1 MSTTGA
7 GWPRR
12 SLRRLLLGSGPL
24 KRRSDR
30 IQMVARLLV
39 VLAFLA
45 APSVAVVVTDATKSH
60 LEAVATAQAA
70 ERHQVRAVLLEDAV
84 GPPPAAYY
92 EGAPAQVTAR
102 ASWVPPEGGS
112 RTGVVLVRTG
122 AHAGTAVP
130 VWVDDGGSLADP
142 PLDRTEIPGTALSMA
157 ALALIGVPLAAW
169 LLYALLCA
177 ALDTHRQRRWAQGWA
192 AVEPV
197 WVSRLL

>member
-1 MSTTGA
+1 VSTRGA

-30 IQMVARLLV
+30 IQMIARLLV
-39 VLAFLA
+39 VLGFLT
-45 APSVAVVVTDATKSH
+45 APSVAVFVADATKSH

-84 GPPPAAYY
+84 RPPGATYY

-102 ASWVPPEGGS
+102 ATWAAPEGGT
-112 RTGVVLVRTG
+112 RTGVVLIRTG
-122 AHAGTAVP
+122 RRAGTAVP

-142 PLDRTEIPGTALSMA
+142 PLDRTEISGTALSMA
-157 ALALIGVPLAAW
+157 ALSLIGVPLAAW